1 MQPHTTHTLPPPPFP
16 PPPLPPP
23 PSPSIPPPPL
33 SPSSVGPRG
42 SALCAYPADNTAE
55 TGQDGRTESVFD
67 VFREDLTSDS
77 AATTL
82 VENQYVEVRWR
93 GWRGGGV
100 EGVEGVEGCPRLPYV
115 PYVTHGPSLSL
126 SLPTPSVTL
135 LVVPV
140 RRNSWCWSTHPSR
153 SARLELTPSSSWMT
167 SCMSLPPWMS
177 SLVLPLSPHPV
188 P

>member
-1 MQPHTTHTLPPPPFP
+1 MEPSLAQRENQELCSHTPLTPSPL
-16 PPPLPPP
+16 PLPP
-23 PSPSIPPPPL
+23 L
-33 SPSSVGPRG
+33 SLPPSSVGPRG

-67 VFREDLTSDS
+67 IFREDLTSDS

-100 EGVEGVEGCPRLPYV
+100 EEVEGCPRLPHVSKPV
-115 PYVTHGPSLSL
+115 PLPSLSL
-126 SLPTPSVTL
+126 SLPAPSVTL

-140 RRNSWCWSTHPSR
+140 MRNSWCWSTHPSR

>member
-1 MQPHTTHTLPPPPFP
+1 MELSLAQCENQELCSHT
-16 PPPLPPP
+16 PLT
-23 PSPSIPPPPL
+23 PSPSPL

-93 GWRGGGV
+93 GGGG
-100 EGVEGVEGCPRLPYV
+100 GG
-115 PYVTHGPSLSL
+115 LS
-126 SLPTPSVTL
+126 
-135 LVVPV
+135 
-140 RRNSWCWSTHPSR
+140 
-153 SARLELTPSSSWMT
+153 
-167 SCMSLPPWMS
+167 
-177 SLVLPLSPHPV
+177 
-188 P
+188 